1 MILPVQNS
9 QLLFK
14 SKMPLK
20 TTVNQSVE
28 KIPDR
33 ADSKKIKLRLLI
45 LLMNVYK
52 KTAKRE
58 SLKND
63 SCSYEDY
70 LQNLR
75 LHFLEE
81 LEENRNGKIYR
92 TCKR

>member
-9 QLLFK
+9 QILFK

-20 TTVNQSVE
+20 TTVNQAVE
-28 KIPDR
+28 KYLTEPTQKNKTEAFNIIDE
-33 ADSKKIKLRLLI
+33 RLQ
-45 LLMNVYK
+45 

-81 LEENRNGKIYR
+81 LEEYRNGKIYR